1 MDTAKTGAY
10 LASLRKAAGMTQQDA
25 ADRLGVSN
33 KTVSK
38 WESGGGFPDITVL
51 PALAELYG
59 VTADDIL
66 AGEPVRPG
74 SGGGRVEQYLARRG
88 ELRWRIG
95 FSAAALFLLAAI
107 VFQGYVWSWLL
118 AAGGAAAIWIG
129 WGRCGGEEI
138 CRRLVLLLP
147 WAVGLVWYVL
157 CYFQWALRL
166 ATALTEDYANGYS
179 VIYYLAYMLRWDMLL
194 VLLPAVYGLLR
205 AAAMRWSGQG
215 CLLNRPYL
223 QVTGILWLISLAVEI
238 VRWIVTLPPM
248 QAFAATTLSSGTRTY
263 QALWDKFAATLPFLY
278 VPRITAAVV
287 LTVLAVTALAV
298 RRKNGAGAAQS
309 KDEAA

>member
-1 MDTAKTGAY
+1 M
-10 LASLRKAAGMTQQDA
+10 
-25 ADRLGVSN
+25 
-33 KTVSK
+33 
-38 WESGGGFPDITVL
+38 
-51 PALAELYG
+51 
-59 VTADDIL
+59 
-66 AGEPVRPG
+66 
-74 SGGGRVEQYLARRG
+74 
-88 ELRWRIG
+88 
-95 FSAAALFLLAAI
+95 
-107 VFQGYVWSWLL
+107 
-118 AAGGAAAIWIG
+118 
-129 WGRCGGEEI
+129 
-138 CRRLVLLLP
+138 
-147 WAVGLVWYVL
+147 
-157 CYFQWALRL
+157 
-166 ATALTEDYANGYS
+166 
-179 VIYYLAYMLRWDMLL
+179 
-194 VLLPAVYGLLR
+194 VYGLLR
-205 AAAMRWSGQG
+205 AAAVRWSGQG

>member
-138 CRRLVLLLP
+138 RRRLVLLLP

-179 VIYYLAYMLRWDMLL
+179 VIYYLTYMLRWDMLL

-205 AAAMRWSGQG
+205 AAAVRWSGQG
-215 CLLNRPYL
+215 HLLNRPYL
-223 QVTGILWLISLAVEI
+223 QVTGILWLISLAVEA
-238 VRWIVTLPPM
+238 VHWIVTLPPM
-248 QAFAATTLSSGTRTY
+248 QA
-263 QALWDKFAATLPFLY
+263 FAATLPFLY

>member
-1 MDTAKTGAY
+1 M
-10 LASLRKAAGMTQQDA
+10 
-25 ADRLGVSN
+25 
-33 KTVSK
+33 
-38 WESGGGFPDITVL
+38 L

-74 SGGGRVEQYLARRG
+74 SGGRVEQYLARRG

-138 CRRLVLLLP
+138 RRRLVLLLP

-166 ATALTEDYANGYS
+166 ATALAEDYANGYS

-194 VLLPAVYGLLR
+194 VLLAAVYGLLR
-205 AAAMRWSGQG
+205 AAAVRWSGQG

-238 VRWIVTLPPM
+238 VCWIVTLPPM

-298 RRKNGAGAAQS
+298 RRKNGEGAAQS

>member
-1 MDTAKTGAY
+1 MKNSVL
-10 LASLRKAAGMTQQDA
+10 LASL
-25 ADRLGVSN
+25 
-33 KTVSK
+33 
-38 WESGGGFPDITVL
+38 
-51 PALAELYG
+51 
-59 VTADDIL
+59 
-66 AGEPVRPG
+66 
-74 SGGGRVEQYLARRG
+74 
-88 ELRWRIG
+88 
-95 FSAAALFLLAAI
+95 LLAASAWAQAP
-107 VFQGYVWSWLL
+107 QGEIKGDAVVHT
-118 AAGGAAAIWIG
+118 AASAQDVIAGAQVALPASVTGGAPYLGPLRGAPKEARQRVPVVVFMHGSSGLALKAI
-129 WGRCGGEEI
+129 GEWQQWLAGMGI
-138 CRRLVLLLP
+138 ASLAPDSFALPNRLTYKSPVDK
-147 WAVGLVWYVL
+147 ATYEKVH
-157 CYFQWALRL
+157 ALRL
-166 ATALTEDYANGYS
+166 ATALTEDYATGYS
-179 VIYYLAYMLRWDMLL
+179 VIYYLTYMLRWDMLL

-205 AAAMRWSGQG
+205 AAAVRWSGQG

-248 QAFAATTLSSGTRTY
+248 QAFAATVFPSYFKSY

>member
-1 MDTAKTGAY
+1 M
-10 LASLRKAAGMTQQDA
+10 
-25 ADRLGVSN
+25 
-33 KTVSK
+33 
-38 WESGGGFPDITVL
+38 L

-95 FSAAALFLLAAI
+95 FSAAALFLLAA
-107 VFQGYVWSWLL
+107 
-118 AAGGAAAIWIG
+118 GGAAAIWIG

-138 CRRLVLLLP
+138 RRRLVLLLP

-179 VIYYLAYMLRWDMLL
+179 VICYLAYMLRWDMLL

-205 AAAMRWSGQG
+205 AAAVRWSGQG

-248 QAFAATTLSSGTRTY
+248 QAFAATVLPSYFKSY

>member
-1 MDTAKTGAY
+1 M
-10 LASLRKAAGMTQQDA
+10 
-25 ADRLGVSN
+25 
-33 KTVSK
+33 
-38 WESGGGFPDITVL
+38 
-51 PALAELYG
+51 
-59 VTADDIL
+59 
-66 AGEPVRPG
+66 
-74 SGGGRVEQYLARRG
+74 EQYLARRG

-138 CRRLVLLLP
+138 RRRLVLLLP

-166 ATALTEDYANGYS
+166 ATALAEDYANGYS
-179 VIYYLAYMLRWDMLL
+179 VIYYLAYMLRWDILL
-194 VLLPAVYGLLR
+194 FLLPAVYGLLR
-205 AAAMRWSGQG
+205 AAAVRWSGQG

>member
-1 MDTAKTGAY
+1 MSYTHLDVYK
-10 LASLRKAAGMTQQDA
+10 RQ
-25 ADRLGVSN
+25 
-33 KTVSK
+33 
-38 WESGGGFPDITVL
+38 
-51 PALAELYG
+51 
-59 VTADDIL
+59 
-66 AGEPVRPG
+66 
-74 SGGGRVEQYLARRG
+74 
-88 ELRWRIG
+88 
-95 FSAAALFLLAAI
+95 
-107 VFQGYVWSWLL
+107 
-118 AAGGAAAIWIG
+118 
-129 WGRCGGEEI
+129 
-138 CRRLVLLLP
+138 LLP
-147 WAVGLVWYVL
+147 WAVGLMWYVL

-166 ATALTEDYANGYS
+166 ATALAEDYANGYS

-205 AAAMRWSGQG
+205 AAAVRWSGQG

-263 QALWDKFAATLPFLY
+263 QTLWDKFAATLPFLY

-298 RRKNGAGAAQS
+298 RRKNGEGAAQS